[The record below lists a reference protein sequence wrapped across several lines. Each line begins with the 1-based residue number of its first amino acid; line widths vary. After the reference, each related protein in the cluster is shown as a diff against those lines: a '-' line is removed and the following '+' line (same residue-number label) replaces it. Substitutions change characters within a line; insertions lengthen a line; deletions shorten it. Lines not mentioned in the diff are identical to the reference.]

1 VASHGVPFNKSEPS
15 DDDDIERPSLQIRKE
30 FETLHPLQQGFRNVE
45 LLVLHHEP
53 TTSII
58 KEDWEQQV
66 MEEMEESR
74 ARRGTNQQCCGCFAA
89 LCLCTDGLFCGFG
102 KDAYG
107 ERILWKRIWVLFCL
121 LMMVLSMGGSVL
133 AVHRL
138 PIDLQRL
145 GWLCLC
151 LQSLLLIP
159 TALMIRV
166 SISSLQRCI
175 LPEGRAGVFV
185 NSNNPSPETSP
196 NMKKVSPGLS
206 WGEEA
211 TQNEPRFCMDPSEV
225 LDVQVCEED
234 EVYTLQQAQVHH
246 KNQAKTDDAYVVR
259 VNNNMEREESDLSDV
274 SHASRSVRLNPM
286 GSSTESNASV
296 DSNKPAGQTKMGI
309 ESGVM
314 A

>member
-1 VASHGVPFNKSEPS
+1 MKS
-15 DDDDIERPSLQIRKE
+15 DLTDGDADRPSLQIRKE

-74 ARRGTNQQCCGCFAA
+74 ARRGTNQQCCGCFSA
-89 LCLCTDGLFCGFG
+89 LCLCMDEIFCGFG

-107 ERILWKRIWVLFCL
+107 ERILWKRIWVSFCL
-121 LMMVLSMGGSVL
+121 LMMMLSMGGSVL
-133 AVHRL
+133 AVHHL
-138 PIDLQRL
+138 PTDVQRL

-151 LQSLLLIP
+151 LQSLLLLP

-166 SISSLQRCI
+166 LISSLQRCI
-175 LPEGRAGVFV
+175 IPEGRAGVVV
-185 NSNNPSPETSP
+185 NSNSASPENSP
-196 NMKKVSPGLS
+196 NAKKGNHPVHPVLS

-211 TQNEPRFCMDPSEV
+211 PQNEARFCMDPSEV

-234 EVYTLQQAQVHH
+234 EVYTLQQAKVQQAQ
-246 KNQAKTDDAYVVR
+246 NQAKNDEDYVVR
-259 VNNNMEREESDLSDV
+259 VNNMKREDSDLSDM
-274 SHASRSVRLNPM
+274 SRASRSVRLNPM
-286 GSSTESNASV
+286 ASSTESNLSV
-296 DSNKPAGQTKMGI
+296 DSDKTRTGI